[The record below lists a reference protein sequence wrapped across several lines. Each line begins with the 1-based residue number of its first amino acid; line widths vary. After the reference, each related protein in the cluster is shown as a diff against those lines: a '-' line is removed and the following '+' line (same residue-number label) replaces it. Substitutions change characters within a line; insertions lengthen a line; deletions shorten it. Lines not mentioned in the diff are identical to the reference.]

1 MEHCISNIVDEER
14 LQDLLMT
21 QPTEVKQIKRNRLVF
36 ENKEVEDVA
45 PEKER
50 KNNRKKDIIILITS
64 CKTK

>member
-1 MEHCISNIVDEER
+1 MIKQLDIKRIIKRINCLEHCISNIVDEER

-45 PEKER
+45 PEKES
-50 KNNRKKDIIILITS
+50 KK
-64 CKTK
+64 